1 VPTWQRVFDD
11 ANTEHE
17 SIDTE
22 AYFDYVTLLNLRNSQ
37 KLPDERIITE
47 QVLRAHQADDRR

>member
-1 VPTWQRVFDD
+1 VFDD